1 MPDGIQTA
9 AGVTLPVYD
18 NPQAWCGPD
27 LKRSADWVYR
37 FQPAEIGE
45 LEAAAAAAMASGR
58 DLTET
63 TRADFPLP
71 GLAPTLKR
79 IRQEVLHGRGIVLL
93 RGLPVDRLS
102 REMTV
107 WMYWAL
113 GRHWGEPC
121 SQNGLGHVLGH
132 VKDLGYDP
140 AEANVRGYHTNA
152 RLLYHADRAD
162 VVGLLCFKPA
172 KSGGLSSAVSS
183 TAIWNEMV
191 RQRPDLAEALLQ
203 PVCRTRYGEV
213 PPGMPAWQEFCIYNP
228 MPDHIICSYLGGA
241 IRKGQQLPGAPQM
254 TDAQREA
261 IEMFDRLAESPD
273 LHIDMAF
280 EPGDIQLLNNHFILH
295 SRTAFEDFPEPGRR
309 RHLLR
314 LWLACDDGPALPP
327 AYVASLQGRTASG
340 RPNGVAV
347 PGVPLHAP
355 MDAE

>member
-1 MPDGIQTA
+1 MPDGNQTA
-9 AGVTLPVYD
+9 AESTLPVYD
-18 NPQAWCGPD
+18 NPQTWHGPE
-27 LKRSADWVYR
+27 LQRSGDWVYR
-37 FQPAEIGE
+37 LQPREIAE
-45 LEAAAAAAMASGR
+45 LAAAADAVRASGR

-63 TRADFPLP
+63 TRGDFPLP
-71 GLAPTLKR
+71 GLAPVLKR
-79 IRQEVLHGRGIVLL
+79 IRDEVLRGRGVFLL
-93 RGLPVDRLS
+93 RGLPVERFS
-102 REMTV
+102 HAQTI

-113 GRHWGEPC
+113 GTHWGEPC

-140 AEANVRGYHTNA
+140 AGANVRGYHTSA
-152 RLLYHADRAD
+152 RLLYHCDRAD

-172 KSGGLSSAVSS
+172 KAGGLSSAVSS

-191 RQRPDLAEALLQ
+191 RQRPDLAAALLQ

-213 PPGMPAWQEFCIYNP
+213 PPGMPAYQEFSIYNP
-228 MPDHIICSYLGGA
+228 ALGHIICSYLGGA
-241 IRKGQQLPGAPQM
+241 IRKGQLLPDAPRLSEAQL
-254 TDAQREA
+254 EA

-273 LHIDMAF
+273 MHIDMAF

-295 SRTAFEDFPEPGRR
+295 SRTAFEDYPEPERR

-314 LWLACDDGPALPP
+314 LWLACDDGPELPP

>member
-1 MPDGIQTA
+1 MPDGIKTA
-9 AGVTLPVYD
+9 TETILPVYD
-18 NPQAWCGPD
+18 NPQAWRGPE
-27 LKRSADWVYR
+27 LKQADDWVYR
-37 FQPAEIGE
+37 LQPDEIAE
-45 LEAAAAAAMASGR
+45 LTAAADAGLASGR
-58 DLTET
+58 ALTVT
-63 TRADFPLP
+63 GFADFPLP
-71 GLAPTLKR
+71 RLAPTLKR
-79 IRQEVLHGRGIVLL
+79 IRDAVLRGRGIFLL

-102 REMTV
+102 HEQTV

-113 GRHWGEPC
+113 GTHWGDAC

-132 VKDLGYDP
+132 VKDLGYD
-140 AEANVRGYHTNA
+140 AAGANVRGYHTNA

-162 VVGLLCFKPA
+162 VVGLLCFKPS

-191 RQRPDLAEALLQ
+191 RQRPDLAAALLQ
-203 PVCRTRYGEV
+203 PVCRTRYGEI
-213 PPGMPAWQEFCIYNP
+213 PPGMPAYQEFSIFNP
-228 MPDHIICSYLGGA
+228 TPQHIICSYLGGA
-241 IRKGQQLPGAPQM
+241 IRKGQLLPGAPRM
-254 TDAQREA
+254 SDAQLEG

-273 LHIDMAF
+273 MHIDMAF

-295 SRTAFEDFPEPGRR
+295 SRTAFEDYPEPERR

-314 LWLACDDGPALPP
+314 LWLACDDGPELPP

>member
-9 AGVTLPVYD
+9 TATTQPVYG
-18 NPQAWCGPD
+18 NRQVWRGPE
-27 LKRSADWVYR
+27 LKRTDDWVYR
-37 FQPAEIGE
+37 LQLDEIAE
-45 LEAAAAAAMASGR
+45 LEAAAAEAMATGR
-58 DLTET
+58 NLTET
-63 TRADFPLP
+63 ARTDFPLP

-79 IRQEVLHGRGIVLL
+79 IREEVLHGRGIVLL
-93 RGLPVDRLS
+93 RGLRVDRLS
-102 REMTV
+102 HAQTI

-113 GRHWGEPC
+113 GSHWGEPC

-140 AEANVRGYHTNA
+140 SGANVRGYHTSA
-152 RLLYHADRAD
+152 RLLYHSDRAD
-162 VVGLLCFKPA
+162 VVGLLCFKPS

-191 RQRPDLAEALLQ
+191 QRRPDLAAALLQ
-203 PVCRTRYGEV
+203 PVCRTRYGEI
-213 PPGMPAWQEFCIYNP
+213 PPGMPAYQEFSIFNP
-228 MPDHIICSYLGGA
+228 MPHHIVCSYLGGA
-241 IRKGQQLPGAPQM
+241 IRKGQLLPGAPRLSS
-254 TDAQREA
+254 AQIEA
-261 IEMFDRLAESPD
+261 IEMFDHLAESPD

-295 SRTAFEDFPEPGRR
+295 SRTTFEDYPEPERR

-314 LWLACDDGPALPP
+314 LWLACDDGPELPP
-327 AYVASLQGRTASG
+327 AYIASLQGRTASG